1 MSRNN
6 HNAGMHF
13 VQYTSRVSDADA
25 VAYLQRKEHEKA
37 QLDEKNRFDDLNEKY
52 DKPCILK
59 QSEMKD
65 SVRVNYFDK
74 KYTDKFPMYHY
85 NVLNAKNKKDRK
97 LVLWVG
103 YDIGGK
109 SYSTGEEV
117 TRGYYFYFTNK
128 FAKDSTS
135 RKLLLFKVKKQSD
148 SDLKRAVEIATI
160 FGKEIISSYYN
171 NMEIEWDKPVYRT
184 HGDMACWM
192 NVQRIRCFRTIENCT
207 LEIWK

>member
-13 VQYTSRVSDADA
+13 VRYTSKVSDVDA
-25 VAYLQRKEHEKA
+25 VAYLQRKEHEKE
-37 QLDEKNRFDDLNEKY
+37 QIDEKNKFDELNEKY

-65 SVRVNYFDK
+65 RVRVNYYDK
-74 KYTDKFPMYHY
+74 KCIDKFPMYHY
-85 NVLNAKNKKDRK
+85 NILNTRNKKDRK

-109 SYSTGEEV
+109 SYSTGEDV
-117 TRGYYFYFTNK
+117 PRGYYFYFTNK
-128 FAKDSTS
+128 FAKNSTS
-135 RKLLLFKVKKQSD
+135 RKILLFRVKKQSD

-160 FGKEIISSYYN
+160 FGKEIVLNYYN
-171 NMEIEWDKPVYRT
+171 NMEIEWDKPVYRSY
-184 HGDMACWM
+184 GDMGWWM
-192 NVQRIRCFRTIENCT
+192 NVQRIRGFRTIQNCI
-207 LEIWK
+207 LEI